1 MHNSPKENMEFRRQW
16 CTTNLRYML
25 GGTRPF
31 DEKTEQNIAFMR
43 SEIERAEKFLSE
55 QTK

>member
-1 MHNSPKENMEFRRQW
+1 
-16 CTTNLRYML
+16 ML